1 MRGNARKRDDVTAG
15 EILRYL
21 QQGFERSA
29 IAKMLKCSIATI
41 NKRLGQSGK
50 DLVRGKTGA
59 KKKKSI

>member
-1 MRGNARKRDDVTAG
+1 VTAG